1 MRVTEV
7 DAFYVAM
14 PEIAPVADGT
24 QDSFLV
30 RVRTDADLEGWGE
43 SDASPLVSMACYC
56 CPPSHLNIVNLRES
70 LLGARLD
77 SVADLRAARDTALR
91 RALDIQHVHHALS
104 AADIA
109 LWDVL
114 GQRLQVPVY
123 ELLDGRG
130 AVAHAKRPYASSLFG
145 DTPAQTRARA
155 RERAALGFDA
165 AKFGWGPIGRGGRED
180 DIALVAAA
188 REGLGANALLLVDA
202 GWAWGRDAETAR
214 RRAEDFAPFGVG
226 WLEEPLLPEAIE
238 AYAKLTR
245 GRTPV
250 PIAAGE
256 SSGRVREAEDFLV
269 NAGVDIIQIDAGR
282 IGGVTPAHEVR
293 CLTQERGA
301 MYVNHTFKSHLSL
314 AAALHVFA
322 CVERFALLEYPI
334 GGTPLARELVADG
347 LERRIDGMVPVPDR
361 PGLGVT
367 VDAEAVR
374 RYLQPVRITV
384 AGRELEVGGQEP

>member
-1 MRVTEV
+1 MRITEV

-14 PEIAPVADGT
+14 PEIASIADGT

-56 CPPSHLNIVNLRES
+56 CPPSHMNIVNLRDS

-77 SVADLRAARDTALR
+77 SVADLRAARVRALR

-104 AADIA
+104 AADLA

-123 ELLDGRG
+123 ELLDGPG
-130 AVAHAKRPYASSLFG
+130 AVAYAKRPYASSLFG
-145 DTPAQTRARA
+145 DTPEQT
-155 RERAALGFDA
+155 RERAGERRALGFDA

-180 DIALVAAA
+180 DVALVSAA
-188 REGLGANALLLVDA
+188 REGLGADALLLVDA
-202 GWAWGRDAETAR
+202 GWAWGRDADTAR
-214 RRAEDFAPFGVG
+214 QRAQDFAAFDLG
-226 WLEEPLLPEAIE
+226 WLEEPLLPDAIE
-238 AYAKLTR
+238 AYAALTR
-245 GRTPV
+245 GGMPV

-269 NAGVDIIQIDAGR
+269 NGRVDIIQIDAGR
-282 IGGVTPAHEVR
+282 IGGITPAHEVR
-293 CLTQERGA
+293 CLAQHRDAT
-301 MYVNHTFKSHLSL
+301 YVNHTFKSHLSL
-314 AAALHVFA
+314 VAALHVFA
-322 CVERFALLEYPI
+322 CVERFELVEYAT
-334 GGTPLARELVADG
+334 GGASLASELVADG
-347 LERRIDGMVPVPDR
+347 LERRTDGTVLVPDR

-367 VDAEAVR
+367 VDVAAVR

-384 AGRELEVGGQEP
+384 AGRELEVGSQEP